1 MMNLPVN
8 ENLLSAEQALK
19 KATCDN
25 IVELCEKYLQ
35 SLKEY
40 REELYKFRGAP
51 EINLQQSSPLARELR
66 EPVEQK
72 RNAIR
77 TELEIIT
84 RKRNEIES
92 LLQSFTSINGYE
104 AVKTFNRLEYKGFIS
119 WELRAN
125 EVRPQ
130 NDDNNERMT
139 IHEAVETA
147 SRLRRQAYIAYQTT
161 FPR

>member
-1 MMNLPVN
+1 MLMMNLPVN
-8 ENLLSAEQALK
+8 ENLLGVERMLK
-19 KATCDN
+19 KASSDN

-35 SLKEY
+35 LLGEY
-40 REELYKFRGAP
+40 RDQLYKFRGAP
-51 EINLQQSSPLARELR
+51 EIDLQQSSPAAREL
-66 EPVEQK
+66 VEQK
-72 RNAIR
+72 RSAIR
-77 TELEIIT
+77 AELEIIT
-84 RKRNEIES
+84 RKRNETEA

-104 AVKTFNRLEYKGFIS
+104 AVKTFNQLEYKGFIS

-139 IHEAVETA
+139 IREAVDAA
-147 SRLRRQAYIAYQTT
+147 SLLRREAYIAYQVT

>member
-1 MMNLPVN
+1 MNLPAN
-8 ENLLSAEQALK
+8 ENLLDAERMLK
-19 KATCDN
+19 KASSDN

-35 SLKEY
+35 LLNEY
-40 REELYKFRGAP
+40 RAELYKFRGTP
-51 EINLQQSSPLARELR
+51 EINLQQSSPLAREL
-66 EPVEQK
+66 VEQK

-84 RKRNEIES
+84 RKRNETES
-92 LLQSFTSINGYE
+92 LLESFTSINGYE
-104 AVKTFNRLEYKGFIS
+104 AVKTFNQLEYKGFTS

-125 EVRPQ
+125 EVRPR

-139 IHEAVETA
+139 MQEAVETA
-147 SRLRRQAYIAYQTT
+147 SLLRREAYVTYQVT

>member
-8 ENLLSAEQALK
+8 ENLQNAEQRLK
-19 KATCDN
+19 KASCDN
-25 IVELCEKYLQ
+25 IIELCEKYLQ
-35 SLKEY
+35 LLNEY
-40 REELYKFRGAP
+40 REELYKFRGTP
-51 EINLQQSSPLARELR
+51 EINLQQSSPLAREL
-66 EPVEQK
+66 VEQK

-77 TELEIIT
+77 TELEVIT
-84 RKRNEIES
+84 RKRNETEA

-104 AVKTFNRLEYKGFIS
+104 AVKTFNQLEYKGFIS

-125 EVRPQ
+125 EVRPR

-139 IHEAVETA
+139 IREAVETA
-147 SRLRRQAYIAYQTT
+147 SLLRREAYIAYQVT

>member
-1 MMNLPVN
+1 MLMMNLPVN
-8 ENLLSAEQALK
+8 ENLLSAEQMLK
-19 KATCDN
+19 KATSDN

-35 SLKEY
+35 LLGEY
-40 REELYKFRGAP
+40 RDELYKFRGTP
-51 EINLQQSSPLARELR
+51 EIDLQQSPPAAREM
-66 EPVEQK
+66 VEQK

-77 TELEIIT
+77 TELETIT
-84 RKRNEIES
+84 RKRNETEA

-139 IHEAVETA
+139 IQEAVDTA
-147 SRLRRQAYIAYQTT
+147 SLLRREAYIAYQVV

>member
-1 MMNLPVN
+1 MMNLPLN
-8 ENLLSAEQALK
+8 ENLLNAERRLK

-35 SLKEY
+35 ALNEY
-40 REELYKFRGAP
+40 RDELYKFRGTP
-51 EINLQQSSPLARELR
+51 EINLQQSSPLTRAQ
-66 EPVEQK
+66 VEQK

-77 TELEIIT
+77 TELESIT
-84 RKRNEIES
+84 RKRNETEA

-104 AVKTFNRLEYKGFIS
+104 AVNTLNRLEYKGFTS

-125 EVRPQ
+125 QVRPR

-139 IHEAVETA
+139 IAEAVATA
-147 SRLRRQAYIAYQTT
+147 SRLRREAYVTYQAT
-161 FPR
+161 FLR

>member
-1 MMNLPVN
+1 MNLPVN
-8 ENLLSAEQALK
+8 QNLLNAERALK
-19 KATCDN
+19 KATCDD

-35 SLKEY
+35 LLGEY
-40 REELYKFRGAP
+40 RDELYKFRGAP
-51 EINLQQSSPLARELR
+51 EINLQQSSPAAR

-77 TELEIIT
+77 AQLESIT
-84 RKRNEIES
+84 RERNETEA
-92 LLQSFTSINGYE
+92 LLQSFTSISGYE
-104 AVKTFNRLEYKGFIS
+104 AVQTFNRLEYKGFIS

-139 IHEAVETA
+139 IQQAVDTA
-147 SRLRRQAYIAYQTT
+147 SLLRRRAYITYRISFA
-161 FPR
+161 R

>member
-1 MMNLPVN
+1 MLMMNLPDN
-8 ENLLSAEQALK
+8 ENLLGAEQRLK
-19 KATCDN
+19 RATRDN
-25 IVELCEKYLQ
+25 IVELGEKYLQ
-35 SLKEY
+35 LLKEY
-40 REELYKFRGAP
+40 RDELYKFRGAP
-51 EINLQQSSPLARELR
+51 EIDLRQASPPAR

-77 TELEIIT
+77 TELEIIARRRHET
-84 RKRNEIES
+84 ES

-104 AVKTFNRLEYKGFIS
+104 AVKTFNQLEYKGFTS

-125 EVRPQ
+125 EVRPA

-139 IHEAVETA
+139 IREAVEAA
-147 SRLRRQAYIAYQTT
+147 SLLRREAYINYQVT